1 MYSGQGVG
9 WGIILMGAWGIW
21 AMISCISNNFWS
33 KEFFPPRIAQGLLCM
48 ALVLAL
54 VDPKIMYAQVASAN
68 PVLLSLGPIQ
78 ILPKTT
84 AFYLQAVL
92 ILSLALLCVLILQT
106 GEERLWHRVAGM
118 ILVVLSASS
127 HLLVY
132 RLVPFPLI
140 DVFTTI
146 SEASVAIL
154 EGRNPYGMAYTDI
167 YHGQGLTPT
176 GFGYLPGIFPW
187 SIFGLLMGGDVRMG
201 NFFALAG
208 TALLFLFWGN
218 KKTFSSRC
226 VFSCLLFYGGA
237 GLFVAEQA
245 WIDPVLFFL
254 IVATACCLERNHEAL
269 AGCLAGLLCT
279 TKQYGVVAFVFLCL
293 MLISR
298 KNIRGSLWFIML
310 ALGIGALVQIPF
322 WIWNLPLYWKTV
334 VVGVGQ
340 LPFRP
345 DAYTLVSLASCW
357 GIPVGGIP
365 WIGFGFFLLLVWKL
379 WNRKSIGIQESFFCI
394 ALAYLWIFLT
404 NRHAFCNYYQL
415 VFLLLVS
422 CAALGSSHLPEKSS

>member
-154 EGRNPYGMAYTDI
+154 EGRNPYGMA
-167 YHGQGLTPT
+167 
-176 GFGYLPGIFPW
+176 
-187 SIFGLLMGGDVRMG
+187 
-201 NFFALAG
+201 
-208 TALLFLFWGN
+208 
-218 KKTFSSRC
+218 
-226 VFSCLLFYGGA
+226 
-237 GLFVAEQA
+237 
-245 WIDPVLFFL
+245 
-254 IVATACCLERNHEAL
+254 
-269 AGCLAGLLCT
+269 
-279 TKQYGVVAFVFLCL
+279 
-293 MLISR
+293 
-298 KNIRGSLWFIML
+298 
-310 ALGIGALVQIPF
+310 
-322 WIWNLPLYWKTV
+322 
-334 VVGVGQ
+334 
-340 LPFRP
+340 
-345 DAYTLVSLASCW
+345 
-357 GIPVGGIP
+357 
-365 WIGFGFFLLLVWKL
+365 
-379 WNRKSIGIQESFFCI
+379 
-394 ALAYLWIFLT
+394 
-404 NRHAFCNYYQL
+404 
-415 VFLLLVS
+415 
-422 CAALGSSHLPEKSS
+422 